1 MGGMV
6 GESLRWLHLH
16 KISLFFLTWWWNDFS
31 VNQIT
36 HSSKSLITLHVTKKI
51 MVSIHQS
58 VREGGSKNKWAVVC
72 TLPSFR
78 HSKAPKLCIPM
89 RESGTCI
96 MCRCDWLFTC
106 LLCTNLS
113 SIYILNT
120 ILQSK
125 LPAFNIGALAVTVI
139 LSLCSSCKGIR
150 GWCNFALNSFL
161 NLVSTK
167 LSGHAFFR
175 LQKENSKCLFRWIA
189 LGMIELN
196 LVGKKWRNFSTN
208 PKRLGQTCDCPRGRA
223 KESELEAVFG

>member
-1 MGGMV
+1 MEGEGEQNIRNLVIFSPFLSSTVWKCRTLAGFV
-6 GESLRWLHLH
+6 GYGQSMHCKASCCLLRWLHLH

-78 HSKAPKLCIPM
+78 HSKAPKFCIPM

-139 LSLCSSCKGIR
+139 LSLCSSC
-150 GWCNFALNSFL
+150 
-161 NLVSTK
+161 
-167 LSGHAFFR
+167 
-175 LQKENSKCLFRWIA
+175 
-189 LGMIELN
+189 
-196 LVGKKWRNFSTN
+196 
-208 PKRLGQTCDCPRGRA
+208 
-223 KESELEAVFG
+223 